1 MFELFMVIAAIA
13 SAAMGA
19 YSAVQQGQA
28 QKKAADYNRQVAEN
42 QAAWSEYNARV
53 EADQIRQQ
61 AEIYE
66 YNAVL
71 SEQQAERDAEAA
83 EERKQKLLSAQ
94 AARYG
99 KAGLMLEGTPLEV
112 MSISAMEADKDIESI
127 LYEGSLE
134 AWNWRT
140 RGEASERSAAAG
152 EISGVNLADT
162 YRAEAALNTMKGQ
175 SAKSQSLF
183 QAGSTILTGAARAAS
198 YGGKVKGRVP
208 TGGYYDMG
216 PWDSSY
222 Y

>member
-1 MFELFMVIAAIA
+1 MTGFEMFVVIAMIA

-19 YSAVQQGQA
+19 YSAISQGQA
-28 QKKAADYNRQVAEN
+28 QKKASDYNAKVAEN

-83 EERKQKLLSAQ
+83 EKRKEKLQSAQ

-99 KAGLMLEGTPLEV
+99 KAGLMMEGTPLEV
-112 MSISAMEADKDIESI
+112 MSISAMEADRDIESI
-127 LYEGSLE
+127 LYQGNLE

-175 SAKSQSLF
+175 SAKSQSMF
-183 QAGSTILTGAARAAS
+183 TAGGTILTGAANVGEYKAKAKYRAD
-198 YGGKVKGRVP
+198 
-208 TGGYYDMG
+208 TL
-216 PWDSSY
+216 
-222 Y
+222 